1 MILISSCLVDLFS
14 KYDGSSNA
22 NTLLLEYCHSGS
34 FIPVCPEQL
43 GGLPTPRKPVE
54 LSGVSG
60 PAVLSGAGRA
70 LTEDGCDC
78 TLEFVRGA
86 EQLVKIVRLWG
97 VTAAILKE
105 RSPSCG
111 SSYIYDGSFSH
122 TVIPGEGVAAALLRQ
137 HGIPV
142 YSEHLITQELLEELL
157 AADSEVVSQ

>member
-22 NTLLLEYCHSGS
+22 NTLLLEYCHRGN

-54 LSGVSG
+54 LSSASG
-60 PAVLSGAGRA
+60 PAVLSGEGKAI
-70 LTEDGCDC
+70 TEDGCDC
-78 TLEFVRGA
+78 TQEFVRGA
-86 EQLVKIVRLWG
+86 EQLIKIVRLWG

-111 SSYIYDGSFSH
+111 SSYVYDGSFSH

-142 YSEHLITQELLEELL
+142 YSEQRLNRKLLEELL
-157 AADSEVVSQ
+157 EADNEVESQ

>member
-22 NTLLLEYCHSGS
+22 NTLLLAYCHRGK

-54 LSGVSG
+54 LSGMTG
-60 PAVLSGAGRA
+60 QAVLRGEGKAI
-70 LTEDGCDC
+70 TEEGCDC
-78 TLEFVRGA
+78 TEEFVRGA

-97 VTAAILKE
+97 VTASILKE

-122 TVIPGEGVAAALLRQ
+122 TVMPGEGVAAALLRQ

-142 YSEHLITQELLEELL
+142 YSEQLMTRELLEELL
-157 AADSEVVSQ
+157 EADSAVESQ